1 MPASK
6 IALITGANKG
16 IGYEAARQLIAKGFQ
31 VFVAARN
38 RDLGMKAAA
47 TLGKS
52 AVFVELDVADASSI
66 RRAAKAVAS
75 QVSHLDILVN
85 NAGIFEDDDKNVLA
99 VSVDTILKTF
109 QTNVLGALLVSQAFV
124 SLLSKSEAA
133 CIINVSSGAGQLNDM
148 ESFAPAYSIS
158 KTALNAVTRQLAPV
172 LRDKNIAVNSVCPG
186 WCRTDMG
193 GQNAP
198 RTAEQGADTIVW
210 LATDAPRDLTGKFFR
225 DRTEIGW

>member
-1 MPASK
+1 MSAQR

-16 IGYEAARQLIAKGFQ
+16 IGYEAARQFIAKGLQ
-31 VFVAARN
+31 VFIAARN
-38 RDLGMKAAA
+38 RDLGTKAAA
-47 TLGKS
+47 KLGKS
-52 AVFVELDVADASSI
+52 AVFIELDVADEASI
-66 RRAAKAVAS
+66 RRAAKEVTA
-75 QVSHLDILVN
+75 QVDHLDALVN
-85 NAGIFEDDDKNVLA
+85 NAGIFEDGDNNALTVTA
-99 VSVDTILKTF
+99 DTVLKTF
-109 QTNVLGALLVSQAFV
+109 ETNVLGALRVSQTFAP
-124 SLLSKSEAA
+124 LLAKSQSA

-158 KTALNAVTRQLAPV
+158 KTALNAVTRQLAAA

-210 LATDAPRDLTGKFFR
+210 LATDASRNLTGRFFR
-225 DRTEIGW
+225 DRKEIEW